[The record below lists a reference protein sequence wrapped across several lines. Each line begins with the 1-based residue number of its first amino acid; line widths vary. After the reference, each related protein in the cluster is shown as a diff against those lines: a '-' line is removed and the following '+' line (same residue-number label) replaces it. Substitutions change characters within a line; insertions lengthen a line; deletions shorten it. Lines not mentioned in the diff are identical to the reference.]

1 MSDLVPVYSI
11 AKLFT
16 AVAVLA
22 DPVIDLDDAIGTHA
36 RVPDALGHLRVGDLL
51 RHRSGLGDYFGWN
64 DYREAVAGRE
74 PAWPDDLVLERAA
87 AQGVAEP
94 GGFQYSNIG
103 YLMLR
108 HALEQ
113 RHGVRLTELLVD
125 RVLGPL
131 GVTSVHPLDRTDD
144 WAGVRGSAVPDV
156 AAYDPRWV
164 YPGTFAADPDEIAA
178 AVAALLGGAL
188 GAAIPDV
195 LRRSSLRLEAPGH
208 PFAEPGYGFGVM
220 TDGVPP
226 TVLGHGGGGPGFT
239 LFVLARADG
248 SSAHLEVVADEV
260 DDRPL
265 VAACLQSLGG

>member
-22 DPVIDLDDAIGTHA
+22 DPAIGLDDAIGTHA

-51 RHRSGLGDYFGWN
+51 RHRSGLGDYAGWV

-74 PAWPDDLVLERAA
+74 AAWPDDLVLERAA
-87 AQGVAEP
+87 AQRVAEP

-131 GVTSVHPLDRTDD
+131 GVSSVQPLDRTDD
-144 WAGVRGSAVPDV
+144 WAGVRRSAVPDV
-156 AAYDPRWV
+156 PAYDPRWV

-178 AVAALLGGAL
+178 AIGALLGGAL

-195 LRRSSLRLEAPGH
+195 LRRSSLRLEVPGH

-226 TVLGHGGGGPGFT
+226 TVVGHGGGGPGFT

-248 SSAHLEVVADEV
+248 SAAHLEVVADEV

-265 VAACLQSLGG
+265 VAACLQSLGE